1 MIVMVKKCISDNKT
15 YFSLLLILLP
25 LLFFDLCFGRTW
37 AICLYFLF
45 RWVVDTPNS
54 TVGHLSIFSAQ
65 VGIFVPL
72 ILLQTLVHFYHSSHS
87 FFSFFFFFEVLG
99 TCPFLFPRIFLH
111 NPCLFCIESFQ
122 RERITILGTVGDNI
136 FSNFNEWWWRVQQM
150 CASEYLNLTT

>member
-1 MIVMVKKCISDNKT
+1 MIVMVKHTSHCSS
-15 YFSLLLILLP
+15 YCYLSSSLIFALGEHGLL
-25 LLFFDLCFGRTW
+25 LLFFSF
-37 AICLYFLF
+37 FF

-72 ILLQTLVHFYHSSHS
+72 ILLRTLVHFYLSSHS
-87 FFSFFFFFEVLG
+87 FSFFFEVPG

-122 RERITILGTVGDNI
+122 RERITIFGTVSDNI
-136 FSNFNEWWWRVQQM
+136 FSNFNEW
-150 CASEYLNLTT
+150 

>member
-1 MIVMVKKCISDNKT
+1 MCDGVNDNDGDNKT

-37 AICLYFLF
+37 AIFFLSFFF

-54 TVGHLSIFSAQ
+54 TVGHLSIFFAQ

-72 ILLQTLVHFYHSSHS
+72 ILLRTLVYFHLSSH
-87 FFSFFFFFEVLG
+87 FFSFFFEVPG

-111 NPCLFCIESFQ
+111 NPCLFCIESFF
-122 RERITILGTVGDNI
+122 RKRITIFGTVSDNI
-136 FSNFNEWWWRVQQM
+136 FSNFNEW
-150 CASEYLNLTT
+150 

>member
-37 AICLYFLF
+37 AISLF
-45 RWVVDTPNS
+45 FWWVVDTPNS

-72 ILLQTLVHFYHSSHS
+72 ILLQTLVHFYLSSHS
-87 FFSFFFFFEVLG
+87 FSFFVEVPG

-111 NPCLFCIESFQ
+111 NPCLFCIESFW
-122 RERITILGTVGDNI
+122 RERITTLRTVSDNI
-136 FSNFNEWWWRVQQM
+136 FSNFNEWWWRV
-150 CASEYLNLTT
+150 